1 VLYLMEPSGGETKME
16 PIGPGLFKEAGMSA
30 ERLRFDSIV
39 EGQALRANLSG
50 VDYYRVF
57 TP

>member
-1 VLYLMEPSGGETKME
+1 VPLGEA
-16 PIGPGLFKEAGMSA
+16 LFKEDGQSA

-39 EGQALRANLSG
+39 DGQALRANLSG

>member
-1 VLYLMEPSGGETKME
+1 MKLDPL
-16 PIGPGLFKEAGMSA
+16 GPGVFKEEGTSS
-30 ERLRFDSIV
+30 ERIRFDSLV
-39 EGQALRANLSG
+39 DGQALRVNLSG